1 MQSRIVS
8 VALLSL
14 VGCDG
19 NDGGNRFAPP
29 PPSMPPADE
38 ALGGIWQ
45 GTDSNAKAVLALS
58 TETGRFHLIN
68 DDAEQGFGA
77 MSSSG
82 TELTIDYTLVP
93 ALDETLIDGS
103 LFADCRAT
111 GTIRE
116 RQSLTLTT
124 ECITEFETVLTA
136 SALLTFNNLYDRNS
150 SLATIAG
157 TYNDFGSI
165 LTIDSNGV
173 MFEQDPLTNCVLN
186 GLVDI
191 IDEEFNAYNIAF
203 EISGCG
209 PATDFLNGSRF
220 SGIATLDN
228 TGNPESLIAGLTGEV
243 EDITV
248 ARTLQALSLDP

>member
-1 MQSRIVS
+1 MKSRIVS

-14 VGCDG
+14 IGCDG
-19 NDGGNRFAPP
+19 GHDGNSFAPP
-29 PPSMPPADE
+29 PPSMPADE

-68 DDAEQGFGA
+68 EDGEQGFGI
-77 MSSSG
+77 MSSTG

-103 LFADCRAT
+103 LFADCEAA

-116 RQSLTLTT
+116 RLSLTVTT
-124 ECITEFETVLTA
+124 QCTTEFETVLTS
-136 SALLTFNNLYDRNS
+136 SALLTFDDLYDRNS

-173 MFEQDPLTNCVLN
+173 LFEQDPLTRCVLN
-186 GLVDI
+186 GLVGI
-191 IDEEFNAYNIAF
+191 INEEFNAYDIRL

-209 PATDFLNGSRF
+209 PIADFLNGSTF

-228 TGNPESLIAGLTGEV
+228 TANPESLIAALTGEV
-243 EDITV
+243 EGLTV